1 MTEHGFDFDP
11 QAVGQALALLCP
23 EAAEPSTRPG
33 SPGLPDPPGDPARLA
48 GRLVA
53 AVELAAGSGGRCKDW
68 ARFDEGYRSVLPE
81 GQRRTVALKRLMRTV
96 RELTDLPGAAAR
108 GAATGLLAST
118 SVLFAEILLADDR
131 TELAS
136 ALEQLEE
143 ARALFGQTMVQ
154 LDGVTRMLRDSLSP
168 G

>member
-1 MTEHGFDFDP
+1 MANHGFDFDP
-11 QAVGQALALLCP
+11 QAAGRALALLRP
-23 EAAEPSTRPG
+23 GEAEPS
-33 SPGLPDPPGDPARLA
+33 SDPARLA
-48 GRLVA
+48 GRLMA

-68 ARFDEGYRSVLPE
+68 SRFDEGYRSVLPE
-81 GQRRTVALKRLMRTV
+81 GQQRTVALKRLMRTV
-96 RELTDLPGAAAR
+96 RELTGLPGAASR

-131 TELAS
+131 AELGS

-143 ARALFGQTMVQ
+143 ARALFGQAVVQ
-154 LDGVTRMLRDSLSP
+154 LDGITRMLRDSLSP